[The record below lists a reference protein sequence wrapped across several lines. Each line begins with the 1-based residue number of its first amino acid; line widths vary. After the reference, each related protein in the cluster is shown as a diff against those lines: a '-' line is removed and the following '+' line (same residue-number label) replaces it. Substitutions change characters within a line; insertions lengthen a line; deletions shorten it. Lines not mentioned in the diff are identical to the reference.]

1 MSDKEMV
8 MDAIQRLP
16 KSAAMHEIRERVE
29 FLAAIKEG
37 EDGLERGEGIP
48 QEKVEKQFAT
58 WVRKWRSKSSGQNWR
73 TCEIGLL

>member
-16 KSAAMHEIRERVE
+16 KSATMREIRERVE

-37 EDGLERGEGIP
+37 EESLDRGEGIP

-58 WVRKWRSKSSGQNWR
+58 WVRKWRSKSSGRNR
-73 TCEIGLL
+73 RSTTSAA